1 MSKDK
6 DLIER
11 MNKKMSGA
19 DTCRY
24 SESEVKDMN
33 KNVSYKNLKNE
44 QLIKDIHEILEN
56 RKKNLSPRKEP
67 LSPQEGA
74 TYSQHINEIR
84 YVSTDTSDSTDY
96 TATYIYK
103 FPTRY
108 RDEFRLLYAKVNE
121 VRLRMEKVMTSN
133 DDVDYAYELKKYN
146 EWLENIVK

>member
-24 SESEVKDMN
+24 SESEVKDAN
-33 KNVSYKNLKNE
+33 KNVLNCCKNE
-44 QLIKDIHEILEN
+44 ILMNDICEFWEE
-56 RKKNLSPRKEP
+56 RKKYPLRKKP
-67 LSPQEGA
+67 LTAQEAA
-74 TYSQHINEIR
+74 TYSRHVNEDR
-84 YVSTDTSDSTDY
+84 YVSTDTSDSKDY

-121 VRLRMEKVMTSN
+121 VRLRMERVMTSN

>member
-11 MNKKMSGA
+11 MNKKMLAA
-19 DTCRY
+19 DNSRY

-33 KNVSYKNLKNE
+33 KNVLNYCKNE
-44 QLIKDIHEILEN
+44 RLMNDIRVFLEE

-67 LSPQEGA
+67 LTAQENA
-74 TYSQHINEIR
+74 KYSQHINEIR
-84 YVSTDTSDSTDY
+84 YVSTDTSDSKDY

-103 FPTRY
+103 FPP
-108 RDEFRLLYAKVNE
+108 RDRDDFRLLYAKVNE
-121 VRLRMEKVMTSN
+121 VRLRMEKVMSSN
-133 DDVDYAYELKKYN
+133 DDVDYEYELIKYK

>member
-1 MSKDK
+1 MNKDK

-33 KNVSYKNLKNE
+33 KNVLKYC
-44 QLIKDIHEILEN
+44 KDEILMNDIRNFWEE
-56 RKKNLSPRKEP
+56 RKKHSFRKSP
-67 LSPQEGA
+67 LTAQESA
-74 TYSQHINEIR
+74 TYSRHINENR
-84 YVSTDTSDSTDY
+84 YVSTDTSDGKDY

-103 FPTRY
+103 FPP
-108 RDEFRLLYAKVNE
+108 RDRDDFRLLYAKVNE
-121 VRLRMEKVMTSN
+121 VRLRMENVLSSN
-133 DDVDYAYELKKYN
+133 DDVDYAYELKKYK

>member
-11 MNKKMSGA
+11 MNKKMSGVN
-19 DTCRY
+19 TCRH
-24 SESEVKDMN
+24 SEDDVQDMN
-33 KNVSYKNLKNE
+33 KNVLKYCKNE
-44 QLIKDIHEILEN
+44 RLMNDISEFWEE
-56 RKKNLSPRKEP
+56 RKKHLSLRKEP
-67 LSPQEGA
+67 LTAQEGA
-74 TYSQHINEIR
+74 MYSRHMNEDR
-84 YVSTDTSDSTDY
+84 YVSTDTSDSKDY

-133 DDVDYAYELKKYN
+133 DDADYAYELKKYN
-146 EWLENIVK
+146 EWLGNIVK